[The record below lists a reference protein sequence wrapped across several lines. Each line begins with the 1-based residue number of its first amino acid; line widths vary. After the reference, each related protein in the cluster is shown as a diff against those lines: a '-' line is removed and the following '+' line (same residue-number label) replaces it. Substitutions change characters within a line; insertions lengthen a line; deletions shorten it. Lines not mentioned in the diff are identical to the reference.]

1 MRVVTGSARGMRLQ
15 TLEGLQTRPTSD
27 RVKEA
32 LFNILQFEIE
42 GRRVLDMFAGSGQ
55 LGIEA
60 LSRGAAYAV
69 FIDKNPQAVQVI
81 KDNLR
86 HTGLFAN
93 TQVQCQDSIGFVS
106 RTADAFDVVII
117 DPPYASGVYETALAA
132 VAPRVR
138 QGGVVTCECDAKAQ
152 LPESVDTLVLE
163 RTYRYG
169 KTAIWLYRSK
179 KDDVK

>member
-1 MRVVTGSARGMRLQ
+1 MRVVTGSARGMRLK

-42 GRRVLDMFAGSGQ
+42 GRRVLDLFAGSGQ

-69 FIDKNPQAVQVI
+69 FIDKNPQAVQII

-86 HTGLFAN
+86 HTGLAEN
-93 TQVQCQDSIGFVS
+93 TQVVCQDSLSFLDRVS
-106 RTADAFDVVII
+106 DVFDVVMI
-117 DPPYASGVYETALAA
+117 DPPYASGIYGTALSK
-132 VAPRVR
+132 VAPHVR
-138 QGGVVTCECDAKAQ
+138 QGGAVTCECDAKEQ
-152 LPESVDTLVLE
+152 LPETVGTLVLE
-163 RTYRYG
+163 RAYRYG
-169 KTAIWLYRSK
+169 KTAIWLYRK
-179 KDDVK
+179 G

>member
-1 MRVVTGSARGMRLQ
+1 MRVVTGLARGMRLK

-42 GRRVLDMFAGSGQ
+42 GRRVLDLFAGSGQ

-69 FIDKNPQAVQVI
+69 FLDKNPQAVQII
-81 KDNLR
+81 KDNLH
-86 HTGLFAN
+86 HTGLSAN
-93 TQVQCQDSIGFVS
+93 TQVLCQDSLSFLD
-106 RTADAFDVVII
+106 RTNDEFDVVMI
-117 DPPYASGVYETALAA
+117 DPPYAAGMYEAALQK
-132 VAPRVR
+132 VAPCVR
-138 QGGVVTCECDAKAQ
+138 QGGVVTCECDVREQ
-152 LPESVDTLVLE
+152 LPETAGTLSLE

-169 KTAIWLYRSK
+169 KTAVWLYRSNK
-179 KDDVK
+179 G